1 MAYRDLLLQLTT
13 YPKPTPDRFI
23 EAAAAL
29 ALMAVATADI
39 AILGITFLR
48 FD

>member
-29 ALMAVATADI
+29 AN
-39 AILGITFLR
+39 R
-48 FD
+48 FGARLS